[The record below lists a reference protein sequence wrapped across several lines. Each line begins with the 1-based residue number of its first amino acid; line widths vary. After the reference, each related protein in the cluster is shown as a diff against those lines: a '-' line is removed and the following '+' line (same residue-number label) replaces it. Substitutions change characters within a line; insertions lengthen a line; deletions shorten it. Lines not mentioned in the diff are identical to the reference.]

1 MWWRWGNTKWISC
14 ESNEIKQSMLRK
26 INGLDANSAING
38 LDEIKSKQIYGL
50 WYTKPNNSSYG
61 ESWLTANT

>member
-1 MWWRWGNTKWISC
+1 
-14 ESNEIKQSMLRK
+14 MLRK